1 MVEEGGQPM
10 TASIAPLLLALA
22 TQLPT
27 ASPPRVT
34 PRDEAPPRTG
44 TGVIRGRITERDT
57 DLPVARMN
65 VRLFRAGWTRSYDT
79 RTDEQGRFAFT
90 RLPAGQYRVSAE
102 PLRNRKTHLQK
113 EFAEKP
119 ADPGAPP
126 KPIQLA
132 DGEVREGVDIALV
145 PLVTVS
151 GRVLDENGDPL
162 LNIRVQAEPLSR
174 VQGVSTSQSRDT
186 DDRGAFR
193 VFGLV
198 PGRYRI
204 CADVETGFIEQTEA
218 FVRTCYPSTAI
229 EDESPAVTLA
239 AGENN
244 EIEIRRLRTRVFTL
258 SGTVLDVSGAPAAS
272 AFVTFSRIL
281 KDGASGGRGWQID
294 ATGRFTVGGL
304 PPGDYG
310 IHASIGAVP
319 YGDADRREP
328 QAGYVSLALA
338 SDVENQVIAMT
349 RPAKVAGRVIFED
362 GPPQRPL
369 SLRVWPV
376 DALSVYPQN
385 VPRRTAPA
393 PVREDLTFELENLY
407 GQQLLIVEGLGRE
420 WVLKSVR
427 YRNENITGL
436 PVEYKSSADPDD
448 LQIVLTSRVAR
459 VIARVVD
466 ETGKPA
472 KDGRVMLF
480 PADPRQWVRAL
491 GSVQQGIRQKDGSY
505 LVGPMRAGE
514 YLVVA
519 PAADDVIE
527 TFDRSRL
534 EALAKLAERIT
545 LNENEERQIELRV
558 VRIP

>member
-1 MVEEGGQPM
+1 MQG
-10 TASIAPLLLALA
+10 SIGALLLVLA
-22 TQLPT
+22 TQLQP
-27 ASPPRVT
+27 ASPPRAT
-34 PRDEAPPRTG
+34 ARDEAPPRTG
-44 TGVIRGRITERDT
+44 TAVIRGRITERDT
-57 DLPVARMN
+57 DVPIARMN
-65 VRLFRAGWTRSYDT
+65 VRLFRVGWTRSYDT
-79 RTDEQGRFAFT
+79 RADEQGRFTFT
-90 RLPAGQYRVSAE
+90 RLPAGEYRVSAE
-102 PLRNRKTHLQK
+102 PLRNRKTHLQRA
-113 EFAEKP
+113 FVEKS
-119 ADPGAPP
+119 ADPGGPP
-126 KPIQLA
+126 KPIHLS
-132 DGEVREGVDIALV
+132 DGEIREGVDIALV
-145 PLVTVS
+145 PLVAIG

-162 LNIRVQAEPLSR
+162 SNIRVQAEPLSR
-174 VQGVSTSQSRDT
+174 IQGVSTWQSRDT

-193 VFGLV
+193 VYGLV

-229 EDESPAVTLA
+229 EEESPAVTLA

-244 EIEIRRLRTRVFTL
+244 EIEIRMLRTRVFTL

-310 IHASIGAVP
+310 IHASIGALP
-319 YGDADRREP
+319 YGDDDRREP
-328 QAGYVSLALA
+328 QAGYISLTLA
-338 SDVENQVIAMT
+338 SDVENLVIAMT
-349 RPAKVAGRVIFED
+349 RPAKVAGRVTFED

-369 SLRVWPV
+369 SLRVRPV
-376 DALSVYPQN
+376 DALAVYPQN

-393 PVREDLTFELENLY
+393 PVRDDLTFMLENLY
-407 GQQLLIVEGLGRE
+407 GQQFLTVEGLGRE
-420 WVLKSVR
+420 WVVKSVR

-466 ETGKPA
+466 ESGKPA

-505 LVGPMRAGE
+505 VVGPMRAGD
-514 YLVVA
+514 YFVVA
-519 PAADDVIE
+519 PAADDIIE
-527 TFDRSRL
+527 TVDRSRM
-534 EALAKLAERIT
+534 EALAKAAERIT
-545 LNENEERQIELRV
+545 LSEHEERQIELRV